1 MVYISWLFRIVVFLL
16 LLGFALENM
25 DLVTVR
31 YYFVFQR
38 QAPLVVVIVAA
49 LLVGVVLGLLA
60 LTGPLFRQRRQ
71 IQQLKKEIKLQ
82 GQLTARAA
90 VASDTTAVVEKP
102 AS

>member
-25 DLVTVR
+25 DPVTVR

-60 LTGPLFRQRRQ
+60 LPGPLFRQRRQ

-102 AS
+102 AI